1 MNAEVPLRSP
11 RPVVVLSGGV
21 GGAKLA
27 HGMALASAAQRSA
40 GGRGLDL
47 SVIVNTGDDLEMHG
61 LTICPDLDT
70 VMYTLAGLANP
81 DTGWGIVSDTWSA
94 SAMLVRF
101 GAATWFR
108 LGDADMATHVERSR
122 RLRTGERL
130 TEVTHAL
137 ATALDVPAALLPMS
151 DQPVRTQVATQDGWL
166 DFQDYF
172 VRRAHRD
179 EVRQVRF
186 VGVETAQASPEA
198 LQAIAAAALIVIA
211 PSNPFVSIGTILA
224 VPGIADAL
232 HAAPAPI
239 AAISPIVAGMALRG
253 PADAMLASMGG
264 GTGALGVARLYAGR
278 QPGLVDDFVID
289 VADADSAA
297 AIEALGMRVLVA
309 PTVMRFE
316 EDRERLAAQ
325 VLTFSAG

>member
-94 SAMLVRF
+94 SAMLGRF

-130 TEVTHAL
+130 TEVTRAL

-186 VGVETAQASPEA
+186 VGVETAQASPE
-198 LQAIAAAALIVIA
+198 
-211 PSNPFVSIGTILA
+211 
-224 VPGIADAL
+224 
-232 HAAPAPI
+232 
-239 AAISPIVAGMALRG
+239 
-253 PADAMLASMGG
+253 
-264 GTGALGVARLYAGR
+264 
-278 QPGLVDDFVID
+278 
-289 VADADSAA
+289 
-297 AIEALGMRVLVA
+297 VA
-309 PTVMRFE
+309 PGHRGCG
-316 EDRERLAAQ
+316 A
-325 VLTFSAG
+325 